1 MKKILVIGIGA
12 GNPEHITVEAINAL
26 NRADAIF
33 VLDKGPQKDDL
44 TRLRKEIC
52 ERYLKDRTP
61 RIVEAKSPARNAAAP
76 YKEGVDAWHAQ
87 KAAIF
92 KSLIEDELADGECGA
107 FLVWGD
113 PSLYDSTLRI
123 LDQVAAEGR
132 TEFTY
137 DVIPGVSSIHVLAA
151 RHRIPL
157 NAIGEP
163 VLITTGRKLAEGGTG
178 AAEDVVVMLDGGAGL
193 EAVAQEDIEIYWG
206 AYLGTEDEVLVAG
219 RLPDVIDDIR
229 RIRRERK
236 AAKGWIMDTYLLRR
250 TYRRI

>member
-12 GNPEHITVEAINAL
+12 GNPEQITVEAINAL
-26 NRADAIF
+26 NRVDVIF
-33 VLDKGPQKDDL
+33 VLDKGPQKNDL

-61 RIVEAKSPARNAAAP
+61 RIVEAKSPARDAASP
-76 YKEGVDAWHAQ
+76 YKEGVDAWHAE
-87 KAAIF
+87 KATIF
-92 KSLIEDELADGECGA
+92 RRLIDEELAESECGA

-123 LDQVAAEGR
+123 LDQVAADGR
-132 TEFTY
+132 TLFTCE
-137 DVIPGVSSIHVLAA
+137 VIPGISSIQVLAA

-163 VLITTGRKLAEGGTG
+163 VLITTGRKLAEGGFG
-178 AAEDVVVMLDGGAGL
+178 AVEDRVVMLDGGAGL
-193 EAVAQEDIEIYWG
+193 EAVAREDVEIFWG

-229 RIRRERK
+229 RIRRERR
-236 AAKGWIMDTYLLRR
+236 AQKGWIMDTYLLRR
-250 TYRRI
+250 SYRRI

>member
-26 NRADAIF
+26 NRADVIF

-52 ERYLKDRTP
+52 ARYLKDRTP
-61 RIVEAKSPARNAAAP
+61 RIVEAKSPARDASAP
-76 YKEGVDAWHAQ
+76 YKEGVEAWHAQ

-92 KSLIEDELADGECGA
+92 TTLIDEELEDGACGA

-123 LDQVAAEGR
+123 LDQVMADGR
-132 TEFTY
+132 VAFTY
-137 DVIPGVSSIHVLAA
+137 DVIPGVSSIQVLAA

-163 VLITTGRKLAEGGTG
+163 VLITTGRKLAEGNSG
-178 AAEDVVVMLDGGAGL
+178 AAEDTVVMLDGGAGL
-193 EAVAQEDIEIYWG
+193 EAVAQEDVEIYWG
-206 AYLGTEDEVLVAG
+206 AYLGTEDEVLIAG

-229 RIRRERK
+229 RMRREGK
-236 AAKGWIMDTYLLRR
+236 ARKGWIMDTYLLRR
-250 TYRRI
+250 TYRRA

>member
-61 RIVEAKSPARNAAAP
+61 RIIEAKSPPRDATAP
-76 YKEGVDAWHAQ
+76 YKEGVDAWHAD

-92 KSLIEDELADGECGA
+92 KSLIDEELADGECGA

-123 LDQVAAEGR
+123 LDRVAADGG

-137 DVIPGVSSIHVLAA
+137 EVIPGISSIHVLAA
-151 RHRIPL
+151 RHRIAL

-163 VLITTGRKLAEGGTG
+163 VLITTGRKLAEAGS
-178 AAEDVVVMLDGGAGL
+178 AADHDTLVMLDGGAGFD
-193 EAVAQEDIEIYWG
+193 AVAHEDVEIFWG
-206 AYLGTEDEVLVAG
+206 AYLGTADEVLVSG

-229 RIRRERK
+229 RIRREGK
-236 AAKGWIMDTYLLRR
+236 ARKGWIMDTYLLRR
-250 TYRRI
+250 PYRRI